1 MTSCLV
7 SSGCS
12 SPLNVSFYTKPPPQ
26 EKDDHQV
33 DTDIKKSSDQ
43 FKISISKFVQ
53 DLESSQTNEINIEK
67 TCIKYGFQKR
77 RFYDVLNV
85 LESVGCCAKIN
96 TDVVIWYGLSN
107 IPSTFETLQYTYKV
121 NLPSSTLEDIFTN
134 QQSIGISNLTVMLIL
149 CYLVMRVYSLDIK
162 HVAMFLSRSNNRYKT
177 TLCKLYQVT
186 HILESAGII
195 SRSLVPC
202 VFILNKNYVRFV
214 DIGKVKDEENP
225 LSLANLLNDHSSVG
239 PALAIEQ
246 RRVEFFMGY
255 KKVVSRPYH
264 YRTKIPY
271 LFV

>member
-85 LESVGCCAKIN
+85 LESVGCCTKLN
-96 TDVVIWYGLSN
+96 TDVVLWHGLSN
-107 IPSTFETLQYTYKV
+107 IPYSLEILQHTHKV
-121 NLPSSTLEDIFTN
+121 NLVSSTLEDIFTD
-134 QQSIGISNLTVMLIL
+134 QQNIKISNLTEMLML
-149 CYLVMRVYSLDIK
+149 CFLVMRVYTLDIK
-162 HVAMFLSRSNNRYKT
+162 HVAIFLSRYNNRYKT

-195 SRSLVPC
+195 SKTFVPC
-202 VFILNKNYVRFV
+202 VFTLNKGFVRFV
-214 DIGKVKDEENP
+214 DIKIQDEENP
-225 LSLANLLNDHSSVG
+225 LSLVNLLNDHSSTGSLV
-239 PALAIEQ
+239 IEE
-246 RRVEFFMGY
+246 RKIHFFLGY
-255 KKVVSRPYH
+255 KKIESRPYH

-271 LFV
+271 LIV